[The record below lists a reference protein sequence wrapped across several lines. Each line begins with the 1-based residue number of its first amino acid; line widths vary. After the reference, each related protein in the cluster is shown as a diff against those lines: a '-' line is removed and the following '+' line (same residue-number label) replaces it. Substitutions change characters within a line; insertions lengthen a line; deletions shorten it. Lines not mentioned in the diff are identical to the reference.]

1 MVSPPTPQR
10 NASRGQSE
18 GPRQGGEVPKCAARG
33 IIKRPGL
40 SGSGLKEDGHGH
52 STRHPPQSGG
62 RCGAWPVNSQAVGT
76 QQPVRACHDSTPRI
90 LQALAKWDSNPCS
103 APPRRPKV
111 VVAPATLLHRTSQN
125 SYFLGNSVNKDKKRK
140 GRSPGTPAPPTA
152 TVSACWRVAVPLLEM
167 SASGE
172 RGVGDYRC
180 ATSTLP

>member
-1 MVSPPTPQR
+1 M
-10 NASRGQSE
+10 RGQGHYKEAGAFGLRPE
-18 GPRQGGEVPKCAARG
+18 GGWARAFYSASSP
-33 IIKRPGL
+33 IRWAL
-40 SGSGLKEDGHGH
+40 WRL
-52 STRHPPQSGG
+52 
-62 RCGAWPVNSQAVGT
+62 PVNSQAVGT

-172 RGVGDYRC
+172 RCVGDYRC
-180 ATSTLP
+180 ATSTQS